1 MRKVGVIGQG
11 YVGLNLAM
19 SIAER
24 DFKVIGFELNER
36 TLTNLSLG
44 KSHIEGISDS
54 QIRKYLSNKKYT
66 PSNNLLEMDK
76 CDIIIIAV
84 PTPLDPQ
91 LKPDLSLLIAAVEQI
106 KINTKSSK
114 LIINESTS
122 FPGTLRDEIAS
133 RFFDSSIFAHRF
145 AIATERI
152 DPGNNVWNIT
162 NTPRVVSG
170 LTVES
175 TSEVYDFYSEFTKVV
190 IKVSSPEVAEMSKLI
205 ENSFRLINIA
215 FVNEMAMLS
224 KALDIP
230 IYEVLDA
237 AETKPYG
244 YMRFNPGSGVGGHCI
259 PVDPQYLQN
268 QGNKFGFNSEM
279 IEISNR
285 INIRMPEHIIN
296 LISNDFNGNLRDKKI
311 ILIGVS
317 YKPNISDTRDSTA
330 KGFIRILEEIGS
342 KVFWHDK
349 FVTEWNNSKSSEISK
364 YDIAII
370 ITAHDYVVL
379 EDLMDIPYIFDCTG
393 KFRGYE
399 KVRTL

>member
-24 DFKVIGFELNER
+24 DFEVVGFELNVH
-36 TLTNLSLG
+36 TLRNLSLG
-44 KSHIEGISDS
+44 KSHIEGIPDS
-54 QIRKYLSNKKYT
+54 QVRKHLSNKKYT
-66 PSNNLLEMDK
+66 PSNNFLEMEK

-84 PTPLDPQ
+84 PTPLDSQ
-91 LKPDLSLLIAAVEQI
+91 LKPDLSFLIAAVEQI
-106 KINTKSSK
+106 KLNTKSSK

-133 RFFDSSIFAHRF
+133 RFSDSSIIVHRF
-145 AIATERI
+145 AVATERI
-152 DPGNNVWNIT
+152 DPGNNNWNIT

-170 LTVES
+170 LSFES
-175 TSEVYDFYSEFTKVV
+175 SNEVYDFYSEFTRVV

-244 YMRFNPGSGVGGHCI
+244 YMRFHPGSGVGGHCI

-279 IEISNR
+279 IEISNK

-296 LISNDFNGNLRDKKI
+296 LISHDFGGNLTDKKI

-317 YKPNISDTRDSTA
+317 INQISLTPGIQR
-330 KGFIRILEEIGS
+330 R
-342 KVFWHDK
+342 KV
-349 FVTEWNNSKSSEISK
+349 
-364 YDIAII
+364 
-370 ITAHDYVVL
+370 L
-379 EDLMDIPYIFDCTG
+379 
-393 KFRGYE
+393 
-399 KVRTL
+399 